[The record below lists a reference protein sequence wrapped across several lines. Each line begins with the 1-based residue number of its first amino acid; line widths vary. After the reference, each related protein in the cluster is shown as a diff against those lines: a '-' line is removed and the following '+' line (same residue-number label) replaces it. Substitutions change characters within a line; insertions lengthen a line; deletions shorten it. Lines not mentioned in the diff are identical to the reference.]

1 MVRLAGRDIEVNEV
15 WIAGTFA
22 LVALAVTAFG
32 LG

>member
-1 MVRLAGRDIEVNEV
+1 MVRVTDRDIEVNEV

-22 LVALAVTAFG
+22 LVALVVTAFG